1 MKKLFLKGR
10 NAKNSIHNIL
20 LSSYLITMLLILFVT
35 TLIYTISQYYNMK
48 SNIVKSIQ
56 QTCSSVAN
64 DVDTQINQIDTVC
77 VNVIYSTMIK
87 DTFSTYQDLSG
98 ESYGQSI
105 INNQLTGLLTAIRG
119 ANSMVRQINLYDLDQ
134 GCFGT
139 GNYTGYQDII
149 TKEQPWYEPTIAND
163 GYRYIPPAAQNE
175 LISTST
181 GTNKDRYYLS
191 LYRLY
196 FDNFHKPSG
205 IVEIME
211 YYDITFARALQPE
224 SSYDINIIIYDP
236 QGTVIFPLETKNTD
250 LYNYFD
256 HKDDKALTLKNT
268 LTGHDEYICYEQM
281 QHCGFTTVV
290 AIEKA
295 KIFAPIYK
303 YLLIIF
309 LILIIVAFL
318 CFAIAYNLSRRLSA
332 PLGKMYHYLSSQDI
346 QKQWSRL
353 TMQDSNIIEIDKLKD
368 SLNEFQERQKDS
380 LNALMLLKEQELQSQ
395 MLALQSQMNPHF
407 LYNSLATLNAMAE
420 EKMTNEI
427 SQMCIDITAILRYIS
442 SNKESLA
449 TLEEELE
456 HASLY
461 LKCLQLRHGSSL
473 TFDFDVEDQMLEQPI
488 PKLCLQLLV
497 ENSVKFSTTAAP
509 PWHIGIHG
517 FCTDDNWVISVMD
530 NGIGFSP
537 EIIQTLNQKRE
548 EIQLNGLLPSL
559 ELDGMGLMNI
569 YIRFYLTCHFAFIF
583 DFGNLP
589 DGGAIVTIGGK
600 LSD

>member
-1 MKKLFLKGR
+1 MQKLFLKNR
-10 NAKNSIHNIL
+10 STKNSIHNIL
-20 LSSYLITMLLILFVT
+20 LSSYLITMLLILFIT

-48 SNIVKSIQ
+48 SNIIKSIQ

-77 VNVIYSTMIK
+77 INVIYSTMIK
-87 DTFSTYQDLSG
+87 DTFSTYQDLPG

-119 ANSMVRQINLYDLDQ
+119 ANSMVRQINLYDLEQ

-139 GNYTGYQDII
+139 GNYTGFRDIS
-149 TKEQPWYEPTIAND
+149 TAEQSWYEATIAND
-163 GYRYIPPAAQNE
+163 GNRYIPPAEQNE
-175 LISTST
+175 LISSST

-196 FDNFHKPSG
+196 FDNFHQPSG

-224 SSYDINIIIYDP
+224 SSYDIDIIIYDP
-236 QGTVIFPLETKNTD
+236 EGTVIFPVETKSSD

-256 HKDDKALTLKNT
+256 HKDDKSLTIKNT
-268 LTGHDEYICYEQM
+268 LTGHDEFICYEQM

-290 AIEKA
+290 AIEKT

-303 YLLIIF
+303 YLLIVF
-309 LILIIVAFL
+309 LILIIAALL

-332 PLGKMYHYLSSQDI
+332 PLGQMYHYLSGQDI
-346 QKQWSRL
+346 KKHWSRL
-353 TMQDSNIIEIDKLKD
+353 TMPDSNIIEIDKLKD
-368 SLNEFQERQKDS
+368 SLNEFQARQKSS

-407 LYNSLATLNAMAE
+407 LYNSLATLSAMAE
-420 EKMTNEI
+420 EEMTGEI

-442 SNKESLA
+442 SNKQTLA

-461 LKCLQLRHGSSL
+461 LKCLQLRYGSSL
-473 TFDFDVEDQMLEQPI
+473 TFDFDVEDQMLELPV

-497 ENSVKFSTTAAP
+497 ENSVKFSTKAAP
-509 PWHIGIHG
+509 PWHIRIQG
-517 FCTDDNWVISVMD
+517 FCTGEHWVISVMD

-537 EIIQTLNQKRE
+537 EIIETLNQKRE
-548 EIQLNGLLPSL
+548 EIQSNGLLPSL

-569 YIRFYLTCHFAFIF
+569 YIRFYLAYHFAFIF

-600 LSD
+600 FND